1 MPATS
6 RVLMTPV
13 VVNNFPISGATPST
27 IGVVAPAAGIDAA
40 GTNTAF
46 GTAWPGILAGVNFA
60 GNGSQF
66 LWGYN
71 GANACTCYVLIG
83 QKAGGQVQPYTTYA
97 LTLPTTSYFVI
108 PPLSPSWYTQLDAS
122 QFVSGTGNGG
132 IAPGGQILTSGVGT
146 ICVDF
151 SATTLSTVALRL
163 FQLATVSP

>member
-6 RVLMTPV
+6 RVLMSPV
-13 VVNNFPISGATPST
+13 SINAAALSGAASSF
-27 IGVVAPAAGIDAA
+27 GAVAPSAGIDAA
-40 GTNTAF
+40 AAGGTTF
-46 GTAWPGILAGVNFA
+46 GTAWPGILAGVNYV

-71 GANACTCYVLIG
+71 GANACTAYVLIG

-97 LTLPTTSYFVI
+97 ITLPTSGYFII
-108 PPLSPSWYTQLDAS
+108 PPLSPLQYTQQDAS
-122 QFVSGTGNGG
+122 QFVTGVGNGG

-151 SATTLSTVALRL
+151 SATTTSTVALRL
-163 FQLATVSP
+163 YQLTTVTP